1 MTYSTEVLLKG
12 GILACLTGE
21 LGADSRG
28 AQVEDDLALGPHGR
42 GRGARPPGGTCRMV
56 EVATLAVCRP
66 LAIAASAGGE
76 GQTGRLGNLRQAA
89 TAAMKPTD
97 PVQM

>member
-1 MTYSTEVLLKG
+1 MTYSTVLLLKG

-28 AQVEDDLALGPHGR
+28 AQVENDQPLGPHGR

-56 EVATLAVCRP
+56 QVAALAVCRP
-66 LAIAASAGGE
+66 VAIAAGAGGK
-76 GQTGRLGNLRQAA
+76 GQTGRLGDIGEAHP
-89 TAAMKPTD
+89 AAMRPTG
-97 PVQM
+97 PVLM